1 MIIEKTLGDIMPR
14 MIPTLSQRSAQ
25 LQKELKREFNQCGK
39 KKSTSKK
46 RVDKSKTGL
55 CKRAKFI
62 ERNKKWIEM
71 EKAEKNGKVGK
82 SGKAD
87 KPL

>member
-1 MIIEKTLGDIMPR
+1 MTQKL
-14 MIPTLSQRSAQ
+14 PTLSQRSAQ

-39 KKSTSKK
+39 KKRTSKK
-46 RVDKSKTGL
+46 KVDKSKPGL

-71 EKAEKNGKVGK
+71 EKAEKIGKAGK
-82 SGKAD
+82 PGKAD